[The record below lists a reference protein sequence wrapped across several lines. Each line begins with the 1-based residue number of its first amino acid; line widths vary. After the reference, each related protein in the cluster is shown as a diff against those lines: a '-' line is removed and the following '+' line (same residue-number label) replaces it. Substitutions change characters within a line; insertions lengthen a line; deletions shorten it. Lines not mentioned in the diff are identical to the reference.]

1 MNSDNGRSELFQDTV
16 AQIKK
21 TSREI
26 STQAGQKAAE
36 AKEEARRHLEE
47 QKSEVV
53 KQISGLNEALRQTA
67 QSVENPYLGDRI
79 QALAEKVEH
88 AADSL
93 EHAELEDVVRAA
105 EEYSR
110 EQPAIFLTGCFL
122 LGLTAAR
129 FLRASTPESHWN
141 DRVIPPQRALVQP
154 EVTHGHLIGR

>member
-1 MNSDNGRSELFQDTV
+1 MNSNNGRSELFQDTV

-21 TSREI
+21 TSRDI
-26 STQAGQKAAE
+26 SSQAGQKAAE

-67 QSVENPYLGDRI
+67 RSVENPYLGDRI

-93 EHAELEDVVRAA
+93 EHTELEDMVRAA
-105 EEYSR
+105 EDYSR

-129 FLRASTPESHWN
+129 FLRATTPEPNWN
-141 DRVIPPQRALVQP
+141 EVKISQSQPLIQP
-154 EVTHGHLIGR
+154 EVTHGHLIER